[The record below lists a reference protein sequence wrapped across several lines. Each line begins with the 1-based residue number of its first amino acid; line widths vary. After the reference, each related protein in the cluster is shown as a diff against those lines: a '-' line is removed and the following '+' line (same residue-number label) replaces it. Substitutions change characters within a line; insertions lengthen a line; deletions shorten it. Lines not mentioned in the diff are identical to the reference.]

1 MLKAIDIKLH
11 RQLHQKTFKQYS
23 LKNGFITF
31 DGKKHKIPSNLRR
44 NFRQTKTFI
53 YI

>member
-31 DGKKHKIPSNLRR
+31 DGKKTQNSIQLEKE
-44 NFRQTKTFI
+44 F
-53 YI
+53 